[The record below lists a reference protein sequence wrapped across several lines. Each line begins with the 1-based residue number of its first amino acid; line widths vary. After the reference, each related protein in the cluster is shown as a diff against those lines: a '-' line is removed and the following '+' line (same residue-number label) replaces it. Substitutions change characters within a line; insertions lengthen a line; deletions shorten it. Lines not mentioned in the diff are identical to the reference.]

1 MVVDPDRG
9 RPLSIT
15 DVRRLVASVAH
26 SDADRHAF
34 VFDGVTVRFGQ
45 LADALDR
52 LDSSMGGVLGPD
64 ALFALVLGDLL
75 PATFQSD
82 EGALDRV
89 LTELA
94 ESLSPLVAAPETE
107 VVRHSGT
114 LLDEFDAV
122 VESTPDSPA
131 VRFRDQVLSY
141 GELDRRA
148 EQVARH
154 LMSLGAGPDRTVGVA
169 MHRSLELIVAMYG
182 IVKSGAAYLPLDPDH
197 PRERLDYIV
206 DVAEPVLIVTEDT
219 IAHGLPSAVPVVDVR
234 TLLSHGSDVRDG
246 VLPGPAP
253 DDLAYV
259 IFTSGSTGRP
269 KGVGVSHR
277 AIAANLHWRQR
288 LYPLNT
294 RDVVLQKTPFTFD
307 VSVWEFF
314 WPLRVGATLVVAEPG
329 GHTDPEYLAQTVRST
344 DVTVAHF
351 VPSMLAVFVDVADAQ
366 DISSLRY
373 VFASGEELGAATAA
387 RFASLSSAELHNLY
401 GPTEAAVDVTAHHV
415 TVAGDGPVPIGV
427 AADDTE
433 LYVLDGAL
441 GPVPAGTVGELYLAG
456 IQLARGY
463 VGKPPLTADRFVA
476 NPFESGRRMY
486 RTGDLVKWT
495 DGGVLVYLGRSDSQV
510 KLHGLR
516 IELGEVETV
525 LQQDPSV
532 LQCAVIVRGER
543 LVGYVVPT
551 RSSEFDGEAATARL
565 KAALPGYMVPSALV
579 ELPAMP
585 LGPSGKLD
593 RRGLPDPPDE
603 RTAFRAPE
611 SDTEIGVAEEFE
623 VLLGVSG
630 VGLDDDFFALGGN
643 SLAATRAVSR
653 MNSRFGVRTAVR
665 DFFDNAT
672 VEQWATVVE
681 SAAGS
686 GPDGTAVL
694 GRLPVTYPVPLSA
707 AQQRMWFSA
716 RLDSESAADNIVL
729 ALELR
734 GPLDP
739 TALTAAVGDVVARQ
753 AVLRTTYPEV
763 DGTGTQS
770 VADPGHAPIDLSVVD
785 ADPSSVMRH
794 LERAATTPFD
804 VTAAPPFRVR
814 LLRTASEHHVL
825 IFVVHHIAA
834 DGFSMRPLASDVTEA
849 YVSRLGGHAPE
860 WVPLPVQYT
869 DYTVWQ
875 RAMLGASDDPTSL
888 AAAQERFWSTTLAG
902 APEETIVPTDRT
914 RGPVRSGSGGRRS
927 GRLDAAVHQR
937 IVELAGRRG
946 VTPFMV
952 VHACLA
958 VLLARMSGQ
967 PDVVVGTPVAG
978 RGETDLDAVVGM
990 FVNTLVLRTPV
1001 DSSATFDDVL
1011 ARVREVDLSAFAH
1024 ADLPFDRVV
1033 EILDPPRVSG
1043 RHPLFQVLLTFQ
1055 DAGRATVQASG
1066 LALSPVE
1073 VAVHAARF
1081 DLELVF
1087 SESYSSSGDPNGIEF
1102 SITYAHDIFDTSTV
1116 DALAAR
1122 VRLLLDV
1129 VSEDSTAV
1137 VGDIALIDA
1146 AERRWS
1152 IDEINSTHHE
1162 YDETSTL
1169 VSMYAARAAAS
1180 PDADALTFD
1189 DVTLTYR
1196 EFDARVNTL
1205 ARYLISRG
1213 VGPETRVAV
1222 SMHRSFEL
1230 FVAIYAVQAAGAA
1243 YVPMDPDQPGE
1254 RQRHIVT
1261 ASNAVLVL
1269 SRNEDRVGA
1278 PISNQAPEA
1287 SSVPVVS
1294 VDEIDLRDFSPGP
1307 LTDADRLGTLTA
1319 ANTAYVLFTSGS
1331 TGVPK
1336 GVSVDHGAIVNRL
1349 VWMQEQYGLT
1359 REDVVLHK
1367 TPVTFDVSVWEL
1379 FWPLH
1384 IGARTVI
1391 ARPHGHRDP
1400 NYLASLL
1407 SSERIT
1413 VLHFVPSMAAVFA
1426 SDRAPVDLAPRW
1438 VFCSGE
1444 ALPSATASS
1453 LRTAL
1458 PGARV
1463 VNLYG
1468 PTEAAVDVTHHEFS
1482 DTDTGGVP
1490 IGRPVFNTRVHVL
1503 DSRLHPVPVGGRGEL
1518 YLGGV
1523 QLARGYSNRPDLTAD
1538 RFVAD
1543 PFSIDGARLYRT
1555 GDVVRMRSDGE
1566 LEYLGRSDFQVKLR
1580 GLRIEL
1586 GEIENVLLRDGSVH
1600 HAVVDVRGDRL
1611 VAYVVPSHGSIV
1623 DTERLRDVAGRALP
1637 EYMVPSAF
1645 LVIGELP
1652 LGPSG
1657 KLNRRALP
1665 EPMFERKEFFEPRT
1679 RAEHVVAEVYGNLLR
1694 VDRVGRDDEFFSLGG
1709 NSLLATQV
1717 TARVGAELDVDLDV
1731 RAVFDAPS
1739 VSALAAVIDRSV
1751 GKKRRAPLTARTRPE
1766 RIPLSLAQQRMWFLD
1781 QFEPDSAA
1789 YNIPIVVRLTGELN
1803 ETALRTAIDDIRE
1816 RHETL
1821 RTVYPD
1827 VDGVGH
1833 QRVLGIDES
1842 PFELGVDTCT
1852 ENDALGRIRVLVNS
1866 SFALSEEPPFRAHL
1880 FRVGDTEGIL
1890 AVVVH
1895 HIAADGF
1902 SIGPLMRDIVYAYAA
1917 RVGGR
1922 TPMWEPLKVQYADFS
1937 VWQREVLGE
1946 ENDPESLVCTQIDY
1960 WKRRLAGSPE
1970 QLDLPTDRP
1979 RPVAQS
1985 ERGAVHGFA
1994 IGGALHRDVVGLG
2007 LDVGCTPFM
2016 VVHAAFA
2023 ILLARTAATEDVTIG
2038 TPIAG
2043 RGERALDDVIGMFVN
2058 TLVLRSEIR
2067 PSDTVRD
2074 VLASTRESDL
2084 DAFANSDLPFER
2096 LVEILD
2102 PTRSTARQPLFQVML
2117 AFQNLERTSVEL
2129 PEIRAAGVELETGL
2143 SKFDLYL
2150 TMSEDFDRSGEPAGM
2165 SAQFLYLTELFDDD
2179 TIAAAGRRFVR
2190 ILEAMVTDRFA
2201 VVGDIDLL
2209 DDHEATSVL
2218 TEWNRTSAEAR
2229 EDMLLDRFHR
2239 VAETTP
2245 DSIAIRHGNHEIS
2258 YAQFSDQVKALSRT
2272 LQHAGVGPETT
2283 VGVAVSRSFESVL
2296 AVYAVLDAG
2305 GAYVPIDP
2313 QQPIERLHYVLEASE
2328 AAVVLVDGAASSVE
2342 LSKAT
2347 TGVVTVDV
2355 HDIVQGEPTTIAS
2368 VHRHR
2373 PDIAAYVIF
2382 TSGST
2387 GRPKGVVVS
2396 HRAVVNRLDWMQQCY
2411 PLGTDDVVVHK
2422 TPLTFDVSVWELFWP
2437 LGIGATLVIAD
2448 ADGHRDPT
2456 YLARLIETHSVTVAH
2471 FVPSMLAVF
2480 TAHPDARSARRLRR
2494 IFASGEA
2501 LPAATVRATSEI
2513 LSGTDLVNLYGP
2525 TEAAVDVTR
2534 YDIVDSAAPTVPIG
2548 RPVPNT
2554 RVYVLDSRLNPV
2566 WPGVVGELYLAGV
2579 QLARGYATRPTLT
2592 SERFV
2597 ADPFDSTG
2605 GRLYRTGDLVRW
2617 NPVGELDY
2625 VGRSDFQVKLRGQ
2638 RIECGEVEAAVLT
2651 HPNARQAVVVLHTDA
2666 IVGDSLVAYV
2676 VPEDG
2681 ASIDAADIR
2690 AATAR
2695 FVPDY
2700 MVPTSIVVVDRLPVG
2715 PNGKLDRRAL
2725 PAPAVQVRTHR
2736 APSTPVEE
2744 IVASTYSDMLGAP
2757 RVGLDDDFFA
2767 LGGNS
2772 LIATQVVARLG
2783 AELSTDVPLR
2793 MLFDAPGVEVLAGR
2807 IERETTRSI
2816 RGVLAQRPNDGI
2828 PAPLSLPQQRMWFLN
2843 RLDPRSAANNVPA
2856 LIRITGN
2863 LDVAALVE
2871 AFHDVTTRH
2880 EILRT
2885 RYPDVDGMGFQFV
2898 EPHRSVALRVE
2909 DSDSAST
2916 AATVLEMVS
2925 RGFDVTETVP
2935 VRAVL
2940 LRESADEHVLVV
2952 VAHHISVDGFSIG
2965 PLTRDLARAYAARAT
2980 GNEPAWDSQPLQ
2992 YADFAVWQRNFVGSE
3007 DDPESPASRQIDY
3020 WVKQLSEVPVEIELP
3035 RSSSRA
3041 VSRNAAEVRA
3051 GAVVVSIDRPTRD
3064 AVATFARGVGA
3075 TPFMVM
3081 HAALAVVLSRM
3092 SANED
3097 ITVGT
3102 VVAGRGDSRLDEM
3115 IGMFVNTLVL
3125 RTKVDP
3131 ATNFEQFVADVR
3143 ETDLSAFA
3151 NADVPFERIVDV
3163 TDPHRARG
3171 RHPLFQ
3177 VMFVFQNLAR
3187 IELELPDLTI
3197 SGVEFDSVEA
3207 KFDLQVTVAD
3217 AYDAGDVS
3225 GWDVEFVY
3233 AAEVLDRATVQRIA
3247 DAYARAAAALVAH
3260 ARAPLGDVTLLP
3272 AAELELALA
3281 HESTDDLVPSTFS
3294 TLVDRFHAVAEAA
3307 PDQVAL
3313 RDGGRSWTYR
3323 DVASKVNVI
3332 ARELIALG
3340 ARPESTVAV
3349 SLPRS
3354 ADLVVALL
3362 AVVTSGAAYLP
3373 IDPDHPDERVRFVL
3387 DDCAPVAVVYQGVDS
3402 RFAELPA
3409 VDMADFASSSP
3420 EVDRYSEATVTD
3432 GDRHSSLHRGSLAY
3446 VIYTSGSTGRPK
3458 GVGVTHDNVLT
3469 LFERTSDVFE
3479 FGATDVWTM
3488 FHSFAFDFSVW
3499 EMWGALL
3506 HGGTLVVVDH
3516 YTARSPEVFRELLA
3530 SERVT
3535 VLNQTPSAFQRLID
3549 VDARSSSTLVL
3560 RHVLFGGEA
3569 LEPSRLRTWFDS
3581 HGDGETRGPSLFN
3594 LYGITETTVHVTVR
3608 RIAASDVESGSIIGR
3623 PITGLSVHVL
3633 DRRLHPVPVGVEGEL
3648 YVGGAQVTR
3657 GYLDRPGL
3665 TATRFV
3671 ANPFGGNGEP
3681 LYRTGD
3687 RVRWVTSG
3695 NAGELEFSGRA
3706 DQQVKIRGFRIELG
3720 EVEAATAAHPSVAAA
3735 VAVVRDDP
3743 PLGPRVVAYLVPAN
3757 GVALDLDLIRRTV
3770 AERLPDYM
3778 IPSGFVEL
3786 DDLPLTVNGKLDRRA
3801 LPAPTVV
3808 ETSFRAPSTAVEEAV
3823 AEAFS
3828 AVLGH
3833 DRVGADD
3840 DFFALGGNSL
3850 VATQVTARLGAA
3862 LDTEVDLRALFEAP
3876 TVSALAARIASHV
3889 GTGRRRTLVSL
3900 GRPDTLPLSPAQQ
3913 RMWLLAR
3920 LDPTST
3926 DYNIAFAL
3934 RATGTFDVD
3943 VLHQAAHDVVGR
3955 HETLRTYYPDI
3966 DGVGTQVVL
3975 SRADAAIDFV
3985 VEQASGDDVVDRVG
3999 EILAT
4004 PFDVTVSVPVL
4015 LRVLEVTPTEH
4026 VMVFVTHH
4034 VAADGFSMA
4043 PLTRDLLIAYNARTH
4058 GMEPSWTPLDVQ
4070 YADYALWQLETL
4082 GSTDDPDSPVSR
4094 QESYWRATLD
4104 GLAEQ
4109 RGVPVD
4115 RARGVDAG
4123 RIGAGYDFVVD
4134 ADLRSALDTLARRH
4148 GVTLFMTLHAALAV
4162 ALARLSGDAD
4172 IAVGT
4177 PVAGRGDSALDDMVG
4192 MFVNTVVL
4200 RTPVDGSE
4208 TIGEMLAL
4216 VRETDLDAFSH
4227 ADVPFDR
4234 IVDILD
4240 PPRSRSRSPFFQV
4253 LLALQNHATT
4263 VLELPDLAVSALEA
4277 KEHVAKYDLQF
4288 VFSDAV
4294 ASDGRVESTCSLIY
4308 ATDLYD
4314 EATVVHVA
4322 EVLLSVLHSFALD
4335 DDAVVGDIEITR
4347 PVPPSP
4353 EPRDAY
4359 SAPAAQRTMVAIFDA
4374 SVEAEPGAP
4383 MIVDRDVEQS
4393 YVKTSNY
4400 VAQLARLLMSE
4411 GVGRGTPVTIQLPF
4425 TEQGIC
4431 AVLAVWAAGGAVSLD
4446 AGEIA
4451 VGVGSSDPSGSALT
4465 WISIDDSNLSGRS
4478 TRPIDRG
4485 VRGFGIES
4493 DDTAVVSAGEVVTH
4507 GRLAQS
4513 ASSSGHT
4520 FGVDHEA
4527 RVLTVDHEARL
4538 WTVDPGE
4545 SLTAAVDRRHVLGDR
4560 DVLTVAVAAA
4570 TGAAIVVDDGTA
4582 QVRDL
4587 IDDTWA
4593 THVVHGSGAGV
4604 DLSGTDVVDVVI
4616 DDPWSQ

>member
-351 VPSMLAVFVDVADAQ
+351 VPSMLAVFVDVADAE

-387 RFASLSSAELHNLY
+387 RFVSLSSAELHNLY
-401 GPTEAAVDVTAHHV
+401 GPTEAGVDVTAHHV

-551 RSSEFDGEAATARL
+551 RSSEFDGEAATSRL

-902 APEETIVPTDRT
+902 APEETIVPADRT

-967 PDVVVGTPVAG
+967 PDVVVGSPVAG

-1129 VSEDSTAV
+1129 VSEDSTVV

-1189 DVTLTYR
+1189 DVTLTYW

-1611 VAYVVPSHGSIV
+1611 VAYVVPSHGSTV

-1694 VDRVGRDDEFFSLGG
+1694 VDRVGRDDDFFSLGG

-1739 VSALAAVIDRSV
+1739 VAALAAVIDRSV

-1827 VDGVGH
+1827 VDGIGH

-1946 ENDPESLVCTQIDY
+1946 EDDPESLVCTQIDY

-1994 IGGALHRDVVGLG
+1994 IGGALHRAVVGLG

-2023 ILLARTAATEDVTIG
+2023 IMLARTAATEDVTIG

-2165 SAQFLYLTELFDDD
+2165 SAQFLYLTELFDED

-2218 TEWNRTSAEAR
+2218 TEWNRTSVEAR

-2355 HDIVQGEPTTIAS
+2355 HDIVQGEPTAIAS

-2501 LPAATVRATSEI
+2501 LPAATVRATSAI

-2548 RPVPNT
+2548 RPVSNT

-2579 QLARGYATRPTLT
+2579 QLARGYATRPRLT

-2690 AATAR
+2690 AVTAR

-2736 APSTPVEE
+2736 APATPVEE

-2816 RGVLAQRPNDGI
+2816 RGVLAQRPNDGT

-2898 EPHRSVALRVE
+2898 EPHRTVALRVE

-2980 GNEPAWDSQPLQ
+2980 GNEPAWDPQPLQ

-3007 DDPESPASRQIDY
+3007 DDPESPASHQIDY

-3535 VLNQTPSAFQRLID
+3535 VLNQTPSAFQRLVD
-3549 VDARSSSTLVL
+3549 VDTRSSSTLVL

-3569 LEPSRLRTWFDS
+3569 LEPSRLRSWFDS

-3695 NAGELEFSGRA
+3695 NGGELEFSGRA

-3999 EILAT
+3999 GILAT

-4082 GSTDDPDSPVSR
+4082 GSTDDPDSLVSR

-4123 RIGAGYDFVVD
+4123 RVGAGYDFVVD

-4208 TIGEMLAL
+4208 TIGEVLAL

-4263 VLELPDLAVSALEA
+4263 VLELPDLAVSAFEA
-4277 KEHVAKYDLQF
+4277 EEHVAKYDLQF

-4353 EPRDAY
+4353 EPRDAD

-4465 WISIDDSNLSGRS
+4465 WISIDDTNLSGRS

-4493 DDTAVVSAGEVVTH
+4493 DDTAVVSGGEVVTH

-4513 ASSSGHT
+4513 ASTSGRT

-4527 RVLTVDHEARL
+4527 RVLTVDHEARP

-4604 DLSGTDVVDVVI
+4604 DLSGTEVVDVVI
-4616 DDPWSQ
+4616 DDPWSL

>member
-1 MVVDPDRG
+1 MVVDPDHSL
-9 RPLSIT
+9 PLSVA
-15 DVRRLVASVAH
+15 DVRRLVTSVAH
-26 SDADRHAF
+26 AEADRPAL

-45 LADALDR
+45 LAEALDR

-82 EGALDRV
+82 EGAFDRV

-94 ESLSPLVAAPETE
+94 ASLSRLVAAPELDGDD
-107 VVRHSGT
+107 VRPSGT

-154 LMSLGAGPDRTVGVA
+154 LVSLGAGPDRTVGVA
-169 MHRSLELIVAMYG
+169 MHRSVELIVAMYG

-219 IAHGLPSAVPVVDVR
+219 MAHRLPSEVPVVDVR
-234 TLLSHGSDVRDG
+234 TLLTHGSDARDG
-246 VLPGPAP
+246 DLSGPAP

-288 LYPLNT
+288 LYRLNA

-314 WPLRVGATLVVAEPG
+314 WPLQVGATLVVAEPG
-329 GHTDPEYLAQTVRST
+329 GHTDPEYLATTIRST

-351 VPSMLAVFVDVADAQ
+351 VPSMLAVFVDVVGVE

-373 VFASGEELGAATAA
+373 LFASGEELGAATAA
-387 RFASLSSAELHNLY
+387 RFASLSAAELHNLY

-415 TVAGDGPVPIGV
+415 TGAGDGPVPIGV

-441 GPVPAGTVGELYLAG
+441 GPVPDGTVGELYLAG

-463 VGKPPLTADRFVA
+463 VGKSQLTADRFVA
-476 NPFESGRRMY
+476 DPFGSGRRMY

-510 KLHGLR
+510 KLRGLR

-532 LQCAVIVRGER
+532 LQCAVIVRGDR

-551 RSSEFDGEAATARL
+551 RSSEFDEEAATARL
-565 KAALPGYMVPSALV
+565 KAVLPAYMVPSALV
-579 ELPAMP
+579 ELDAMP
-585 LGPSGKLD
+585 LGHSGKLD
-593 RRGLPDPPDE
+593 RRSFPDPPAE

-653 MNSRFGVRTAVR
+653 VNSRFGVRTVVR

-681 SAAGS
+681 FAAGS

-849 YVSRLGGHAPE
+849 YVSRLAGHAPE
-860 WVPLPVQYT
+860 WIPLPVQYT

-875 RAMLGASDDPTSL
+875 RALLGASDDPTSL

-902 APEETIVPTDRT
+902 APEETIVPTDRP
-914 RGPVRSGSGGRRS
+914 RGPVRSGSGGRSSR
-927 GRLDAAVHQR
+927 RLDAAVHRR

-952 VHACLA
+952 VHACIA
-958 VLLARMSGQ
+958 VLLARMSGES
-967 PDVVVGTPVAG
+967 DVVVGTPVAG

-1033 EILDPPRVSG
+1033 EILDPPRFSG

-1055 DAGRATVQASG
+1055 DGGRATVQASG

-1102 SITYAHDIFDTSTV
+1102 SITYARDIFDTSTV

-1146 AERRWS
+1146 AERRWL

-1162 YDETSTL
+1162 FDETSTL

-1180 PDADALTFD
+1180 PDADALTCD

-1222 SMHRSFEL
+1222 SMHRSFDL

-1269 SRNEDRVGA
+1269 SRNEDLVGA
-1278 PISNQAPEA
+1278 SISSQALEA

-1294 VDEIDLRDFSPGP
+1294 VDEIDLRAFSPGP

-1331 TGVPK
+1331 TGAPK
-1336 GVSVDHGAIVNRL
+1336 GVSVDHRAIVNRL

-1407 SSERIT
+1407 SSQQVT
-1413 VLHFVPSMAAVFA
+1413 VLHFVPSMAAVYA
-1426 SDRAPVDLAPRW
+1426 SDRAPANVAPRW

-1453 LRTAL
+1453 LQTAL

-1482 DTDTGGVP
+1482 DTDTDGVP

-1503 DSRLHPVPVGGRGEL
+1503 DPRLHPVPVGGQGEL

-1523 QLARGYSNRPDLTAD
+1523 QLARGYSNQPDLTAD

-1555 GDVVRMRSDGE
+1555 GDVVRMRTDGE

-1611 VAYVVPSHGSIV
+1611 VAYIVPSHGSSV
-1623 DTERLRDVAGRALP
+1623 DTERLRDVAGRVLP

-1665 EPMFERKEFFEPRT
+1665 EPMFERTEFTEPRT
-1679 RAEHVVAEVYGNLLR
+1679 RAEHVVAEVYSSLLR

-1717 TARVGAELDVDLDV
+1717 TARVGAELDVYLDV

-1739 VSALAAVIDRSV
+1739 VAALAAVIDRSV

-1833 QRVLGIDES
+1833 QRILRIDES

-1852 ENDALGRIRVLVNS
+1852 ENDALGRIRVLVNT
-1866 SFALSEEPPFRAHL
+1866 SFALSEAPPFRAHL

-1922 TPMWEPLKVQYADFS
+1922 TPMWEPMKVQYADFS

-1946 ENDPESLVCTQIDY
+1946 ENDPESLVRTQIDY

-1979 RPVAQS
+1979 RPVVQS
-1985 ERGAVHGFA
+1985 ERGAVHRFA
-1994 IGGALHRDVVGLG
+1994 IGGALHRAVVALG

-2023 ILLARTAATEDVTIG
+2023 ILLARAAATEDVTIG

-2067 PSDTVRD
+2067 PSDTVRH

-2165 SAQFLYLTELFDDD
+2165 SAQFLYLTELFDED

-2209 DDHEATSVL
+2209 DDHETTSVL
-2218 TEWNRTSAEAR
+2218 TEWNRTAVAAR
-2229 EDMLLDRFHR
+2229 EDMLLDRFRR
-2239 VAETTP
+2239 VAQRSP
-2245 DSIAIRHGNHEIS
+2245 DSIAIRHGDHEIS

-2328 AAVVLVDGAASSVE
+2328 ASVVLVDGAASSVE

-2347 TGVVTVDV
+2347 TGVVTIDV
-2355 HDIVQGEPTTIAS
+2355 HHTVESEPNATVS
-2368 VHRHR
+2368 VHRHH
-2373 PDIAAYVIF
+2373 PDVAAYVIF

-2513 LSGTDLVNLYGP
+2513 LAGTDLVNLYGP

-2548 RPVPNT
+2548 RPVSNT

-2695 FVPDY
+2695 FAPDY

-2807 IERETTRSI
+2807 IERETTRSV
-2816 RGVLAQRPNDGI
+2816 RGVLARRPDHDT

-2863 LDVAALVE
+2863 LDVGALVE

-2885 RYPDVDGMGFQFV
+2885 RYPDVDGVGFQFV

-2909 DSDSAST
+2909 HSDSAST
-2916 AATVLEMVS
+2916 TARVLEMVS

-2952 VAHHISVDGFSIG
+2952 VAHHISVDGFSVG

-2980 GNEPAWDSQPLQ
+2980 GNEPAWDPQPLQ

-3007 DDPESPASRQIDY
+3007 NDPASPASRQIDY
-3020 WVKQLSEVPVEIELP
+3020 WVRQLSDVPAEIELP

-3041 VSRNAAEVRA
+3041 TTTAAAEERA
-3051 GAVVVSIDRPTRD
+3051 GAVVVSIDRSTRD
-3064 AVATFARGVGA
+3064 AVATYARGVGA

-3125 RTKVDP
+3125 RTRVDP
-3131 ATNFEQFVADVR
+3131 AANFDRFVADVR

-3163 TDPHRARG
+3163 TDPHRIRG

-3187 IELELPDLTI
+3187 IDLELPDLTI

-3217 AYDAGDVS
+3217 AYDAGDVA

-3233 AAEVLDRATVQRIA
+3233 AADALDRATVQRIA
-3247 DAYARAAAALVAH
+3247 DAYARAASALVEQAH
-3260 ARAPLGDVTLLP
+3260 EPLGDVTLLP
-3272 AAELELALA
+3272 AAELELALVT
-3281 HESTDDLVPSTFS
+3281 ETTDDPMPSAFS
-3294 TLVDRFHAVAEAA
+3294 TLVDRFHAMAGEV
-3307 PDQVAL
+3307 PDRVAL

-3323 DVASKVNVI
+3323 DVAAKANVI

-3340 ARPESTVAV
+3340 ARPEATVAV

-3373 IDPDHPDERVRFVL
+3373 IDPDHPDDRVRFVL
-3387 DDCAPVAVVYQGVDS
+3387 DDCAPVAAVYQGVDS
-3402 RFAELPA
+3402 RFGGLPA
-3409 VDMADFASSSP
+3409 VDMAAVAP
-3420 EVDRYSEATVTD
+3420 TAAEVDRRSEATVTD
-3432 GDRHSSLHRGSLAY
+3432 AERHSSLRRGSLAY
-3446 VIYTSGSTGRPK
+3446 VIYTSGSTGQPK

-3469 LFERTSDVFE
+3469 LFEKTNDVFE

-3535 VLNQTPSAFQRLID
+3535 VLNQTPSAFQRLVD
-3549 VDARSSSTLVL
+3549 VDTESSTELVL

-3569 LEPSRLRTWFDS
+3569 LEPRRLRTWFGR
-3581 HGDGETRGPSLFN
+3581 HGDGEAHGPALFN

-3608 RIAASDVESGSIIGR
+3608 RIAASDVESGSIIGM
-3623 PITGLSVHVL
+3623 PIAGLSVHVL

-3648 YVGGAQVTR
+3648 YVGGSQVTR
-3657 GYLDRPGL
+3657 GYLERPGL

-3671 ANPFGGNGEP
+3671 ANPFGDNGEP

-3687 RVRWVTSG
+3687 RVRWVVSG
-3695 NAGELEFSGRA
+3695 KTGELEFSGRA
-3706 DQQVKIRGFRIELG
+3706 DQQVKVRGYRIELG
-3720 EVEAATAAHPSVAAA
+3720 EVEAATAAHPSVATA
-3735 VAVVRDDP
+3735 VAVVREDP
-3743 PLGPRVVAYLVPAN
+3743 PLGPRVVAYFVRAA
-3757 GVALDLDLIRRTV
+3757 GASRDLDSIRRTV
-3770 AERLPDYM
+3770 GERLPDYM

-3786 DDLPLTVNGKLDRRA
+3786 EDLPLTVNGKLDRRA

-3808 ETSFRAPSTAVEEAV
+3808 DTAYRAPSTAVEEAV

-3828 AVLGH
+3828 AVLGN
-3833 DRVGADD
+3833 DRVGSDD

-3876 TVSALAARIASHV
+3876 TVSALAARIASQV

-3934 RATGTFDVD
+3934 RASGTLDVH
-3943 VLHQAAHDVVGR
+3943 VLRRAADDVVGR

-3975 SRADAAIDFV
+3975 PRADAAIDFV
-3985 VEQASGDDVVDRVG
+3985 VEEITGDDVVDRVR

-4004 PFDVTVSVPVL
+4004 PFDVTASVPVL

-4043 PLTRDLLIAYNARTH
+4043 PLTRDLLIAYNARIRGT
-4058 GMEPSWTPLDVQ
+4058 EPSWTPLDVQ
-4070 YADYALWQLETL
+4070 YADYALWQLEAL
-4082 GSTDDPDSPVSR
+4082 GSTDDPDSLVSR
-4094 QESYWRATLD
+4094 QESYWRTALD
-4104 GLAEQ
+4104 GLLEQ

-4115 RARGVDAG
+4115 RARDVGVG
-4123 RIGAGYDFVVD
+4123 RVGAEYRFVVD

-4162 ALARLSGDAD
+4162 VVARLSGDAD

-4200 RTPVDGSE
+4200 RTPLDGSE
-4208 TIGEMLAL
+4208 TVGDVLAL
-4216 VRETDLDAFSH
+4216 VRETDLNAFSH

-4234 IVDILD
+4234 IVDMLD

-4263 VLELPDLAVSALEA
+4263 VLELPNLAVSALEA
-4277 KEHVAKYDLQF
+4277 EEHVARYDLQF

-4294 ASDGRVESTCSLIY
+4294 ASDGRAESACSLIY

-4314 EATVVHVA
+4314 ESTVVHVA
-4322 EVLLSVLHSFALD
+4322 EVLLSVLRSFGIA
-4335 DDAVVGDIEITR
+4335 DDAVVGDIEIAQ
-4347 PVPPSP
+4347 PAPPPP
-4353 EPRDAY
+4353 EPRDAD
-4359 SAPAAQRTMVAIFDA
+4359 SSLAAQRTMAAMFDA
-4374 SVEAEPGAP
+4374 AVEAEPGAP
-4383 MIVDRDVEQS
+4383 MIVDIDGEQS
-4393 YVKTSNY
+4393 YVRTSDH

-4411 GVGRGTPVTIQLPF
+4411 GVGRGTPVTIHLPF
-4425 TEQGIC
+4425 SEQGVWAI
-4431 AVLAVWAAGGAVSLD
+4431 LAVWSAGGAVSLD
-4446 AGEIA
+4446 AGEVA
-4451 VGVGSSDPSGSALT
+4451 VGVGFSDPSGSALP
-4465 WISIDDSNLSGRS
+4465 WISVDDASLSGRS
-4478 TRPIDRG
+4478 TRPVDRG
-4485 VRGFGIES
+4485 VRGFGIDP
-4493 DDTAVVSAGEVVTH
+4493 DDTAVISGGEVVTH
-4507 GRLAQS
+4507 HRLAQS
-4513 ASSSGHT
+4513 ASTSGRT
-4520 FGVDHEA
+4520 FA
-4527 RVLTVDHEARL
+4527 VDHEARL
-4538 WTVDPGE
+4538 LTVDRDARSVTRP
-4545 SLTAAVDRRHVLGDR
+4545 DRRHFLGDR

-4570 TGAAIVVDDGTA
+4570 TGAALVMDDRSA
-4582 QVRDL
+4582 QVPDL
-4587 IDDTWA
+4587 VDDTWA
-4593 THVVHGSGAGV
+4593 THVVHGSGADV
-4604 DLSGTDVVDVVI
+4604 DLGGTDVVDVVI
-4616 DDPWSQ
+4616 DHPWAQ